1 MRKSSKSLLVLF
13 AVFLFFYGRS
23 QAANE
28 KEAPLNKPNIIFIM
42 ADDLGYGEI
51 GPFGHKLIHTPHLNR
66 MAQEGMK
73 LTNFYANSICA
84 PSRASLITGK
94 SLAHSVIRDN
104 YEFGTFLDSEE
115 FGQMPLPPDTFTI
128 GRMLQSVGYTTAC
141 IGKWGLGGYKSPGV
155 PWKQGFD
162 FFYGYLDQ
170 KQAHNYY
177 PTHLWRNSEWE
188 KLPNPYFPPHQKL
201 GDKDPNDP
209 ASYSSY
215 KGEGYSGD
223 LMTAEAEKFIKSN
236 RQKPFFLYLAYTLP
250 HFAIQVPDKELE
262 AYRGK
267 FDEKPYIGGR
277 GYLPHIAPRSA
288 YAAMITLL
296 DKYVG
301 RIFQTLKDQGLDE
314 NTLVIFTSDNGPSG
328 GADTRFFNSAGPL
341 KGLKGGLYEGGI
353 RVPFIARWPG
363 IIKPGSSSAHVSAI
377 WDMMPTFGE
386 VAGITGITQTN
397 GISLLPTLQGKDK
410 EQASHE
416 YLYWEIHRPMNGMQ
430 AVRFGDW
437 KASRKGL
444 HDNPNAPIEL
454 YNLEND
460 IGESKDIAEQHPGL
474 VEKAEEYM
482 NRRESAIIAD
492 WNFIKPFNN

>member
-1 MRKSSKSLLVLF
+1 MIFLPFIRFILLALVCSIF
-13 AVFLFFYGRS
+13 VGSA
-23 QAANE
+23 QA
-28 KEAPLNKPNIIFIM
+28 KRKPNIVFIM

-51 GPFGHKLIHTPHLNR
+51 GSFGQKVILTPHLDR
-66 MAQEGMK
+66 MAQEGMR

-84 PSRASLITGK
+84 PSRASLLTGK
-94 SLAHSVIRDN
+94 SSGHSIIRDN

-115 FGQMPLPPDTFTI
+115 FGQMPLPPDTYTI
-128 GRMLQSVGYTTAC
+128 GRMLQSAGYTTAVM
-141 IGKWGLGGYKSPGV
+141 GKWGVGGPQSAGV

-188 KLPNPYFPPHQKL
+188 KLPNPYFSPHQKL
-201 GDKDPNDP
+201 GDKDPQDL

-215 KGEGYSGD
+215 KGKAYSGEAI
-223 LMTAEAEKFIKSN
+223 TAEAENFIRAN
-236 RQKPFFLYLAYTLP
+236 RQKPFFLYLAYTIP
-250 HFAIQVPDKELE
+250 HMALQVPDEELA
-262 AYRGK
+262 AYAGK
-267 FDEKPYIGGR
+267 FDEEPYTGGR

-301 RIFQTLKDQGLDE
+301 RISKTLKEQGLDE

-328 GADTRFFNSAGPL
+328 GADTKFFNSAGSL
-341 KGLKGGLYEGGI
+341 RGMKGGLYEGGI
-353 RVPFIARWPG
+353 RVPFIARWPRK
-363 IIKPGSSSAHVSAI
+363 IKPGTTSAHASAL

-386 VAGITGITQTN
+386 VAGLKAVPYTN
-397 GISLLPTLQGKDK
+397 GLSLLPTLLGQDNK
-410 EQASHE
+410 QVSHE

-430 AVRFGDW
+430 AVRFGNW
-437 KASRKGL
+437 KACRKGL

-460 IGESKDIAEQHPGL
+460 LAESKDLAALYPDL
-474 VEKAEEYM
+474 VKKAEGFM

-492 WNFIKPFNN
+492 WNFIKPAKIN